1 MLMIRAVS
9 ILLIVLTYT
18 PSWAADAP
26 VKTTP
31 NRVVYSWTGFYAGLN
46 AGYNEARTVPT
57 TTFTDPNGEIGPI
70 IDAGVLLLP
79 KPQNGFGFTGGG
91 QIGYNFQ
98 TGIWLVG
105 VETDLSGSTAKSSET
120 TTGTTVP
127 DTDTPIIA
135 TTLTQRVN
143 VLGTIRARLGVVSN
157 NVLFYG
163 TGGLAYG
170 QVEDS
175 LFIRNTDDP
184 TQYFSSARS
193 GMQVGWTAG
202 AGVEVGLD
210 RWTAKFEYLYYD
222 LGNRSSVAFP
232 SDSVE
237 VPGSFATLDKSTR
250 GQILRVGMNYRF
262 TSGEF
267 R

>member
-1 MLMIRAVS
+1 MIRAIS
-9 ILLIVLTYT
+9 ILLIVLTCT
-18 PSWAADAP
+18 PSWAADLP
-26 VKTTP
+26 VTTTP
-31 NRVVYSWTGFYAGLN
+31 SRVVYSWTGFYAGVN
-46 AGYNEARTVPT
+46 AGYDEMRTAPA
-57 TTFTDPNGEIGPI
+57 TTFTDPNGVIGPI

-79 KPQNGFGFTGGG
+79 KSQNGFGFTGGG

-105 VETDLSGSTAKSSET
+105 IESDLSGSTAKSSET

-127 DTDTPIIA
+127 DTPIIA
-135 TTLTQRVN
+135 TTLTQRMN
-143 VLGTIRARLGVVSN
+143 VLGTTRARFGVVSN
-157 NVLFYG
+157 NVMFYG

-175 LFIRNTDDP
+175 LFIRSTDDP
-184 TQYFSSARS
+184 TQNFSSARS

-210 RWTAKFEYLYYD
+210 RWSAKFEYLYYD
-222 LGNRSSVAFP
+222 LGNRSSVALP
-232 SDSVE
+232 SDSVGL
-237 VPGSFATLDKSTR
+237 PGSFATLDKSTR

-262 TSGEF
+262 TSGEV

>member
-1 MLMIRAVS
+1 MIRAVS
-9 ILLIVLTYT
+9 ILLLVLTCT
-18 PSWAADAP
+18 PSWAADLP
-26 VKTTP
+26 VKAPISHTI
-31 NRVVYSWTGFYAGLN
+31 YSWTGFYAGLN
-46 AGYNEARTVPT
+46 AGYNETRTAPT
-57 TTFTDPNGEIGPI
+57 TIFTDPNGIIGPI

-79 KPQNGFGFTGGG
+79 KPQNGFGFIGGG

-105 VETDLSGSTAKSSET
+105 IESDLSGSTTKSSET
-120 TTGTTVP
+120 TTGATLP
-127 DTDTPIIA
+127 FTPIIA
-135 TTLTQRVN
+135 TTLTQRLN
-143 VLGTIRARLGVVSN
+143 FLGTTRARFGVVSN
-157 NVLFYG
+157 NVMFYG

-175 LFIRNTDDP
+175 LFIRSTDDP
-184 TQYFSSARS
+184 TQNFSSARS

-202 AGVEVGLD
+202 AGVEVGID

-222 LGNRSSVAFP
+222 LGNRSSVALP
-232 SDSVE
+232 SESAGL
-237 VPGSFATLDKSTR
+237 PGSFATLDQSTR
-250 GQILRVGMNYRF
+250 GQLFRVGMNYRF

>member
-1 MLMIRAVS
+1 MIRAVS
-9 ILLIVLTYT
+9 ILLVALTCT
-18 PSWAADAP
+18 PSWAADLP
-26 VKTTP
+26 VKIP
-31 NRVVYSWTGFYAGLN
+31 ISRMIYSWTGFYAGLN
-46 AGYNEARTVPT
+46 AGYNEMRTVPT
-57 TTFTDPNGEIGPI
+57 TTFTDPDGVIGPI

-105 VETDLSGSTAKSSET
+105 IESDLSGSTAKSSET
-120 TTGTTVP
+120 TTGTTSP
-127 DTDTPIIA
+127 FTPIIA
-135 TTLTQRVN
+135 TTLTQRLN
-143 VLGTIRARLGVVSN
+143 VLGTTRARLGVVSN
-157 NVLFYG
+157 NVMFYG

-170 QVEDS
+170 HVEDS

-184 TQYFSSARS
+184 TQNFSSARS

-202 AGVEVGLD
+202 AGVEVGID

-222 LGNRSSVAFP
+222 LGNRSSVALP
-232 SDSVE
+232 SDSVGL
-237 VPGSFATLDKSTR
+237 PGSFATLDQSTR

>member
-1 MLMIRAVS
+1 M
-9 ILLIVLTYT
+9 
-18 PSWAADAP
+18 
-26 VKTTP
+26 
-31 NRVVYSWTGFYAGLN
+31 
-46 AGYNEARTVPT
+46 RTVPT
-57 TTFTDPNGEIGPI
+57 TTFTDPDGVIGPI

-105 VETDLSGSTAKSSET
+105 IESDLSGSTAKSSET
-120 TTGTTVP
+120 TTGTTSP
-127 DTDTPIIA
+127 FTPIIA
-135 TTLTQRVN
+135 TTLTQRLN
-143 VLGTIRARLGVVSN
+143 VLGTTRARLGVVSN
-157 NVLFYG
+157 NVMFYG

-175 LFIRNTDDP
+175 LFIRSTDDP
-184 TQYFSSARS
+184 TQNFSSARS

-202 AGVEVGLD
+202 AGVEVGID

-222 LGNRSSVAFP
+222 LGNRSSVALP
-232 SDSVE
+232 SDSVGL
-237 VPGSFATLDKSTR
+237 PGSFATLDQSTR